1 MGERRPIYSIKCA
14 DQKIGYIEGDRAFDL
29 FARPC
34 ASYDHASG
42 LLRNLNT
49 QMIVDYVSLKGSFV
63 GPSSAAEELF
73 PAPLQNGGEPLD
85 DTFLISERLP
95 FDDGSSQGERELQG
109 KHLQSEPENLTGP
122 SLQDERASSDRP
134 ADCFASFDWI
144 AIMIRR
150 RQLNTSLLGQ
160 DSIEQKFQHRPI
172 AGFRHLNSLA
182 QQVLLGLLQKRLS
195 HKGGF
200 IFRAGFA
207 SWIPLREW
215 TTPCGAF
222 NYWSGLCELI
232 HNSQLQYVNY
242 ERGGDCGF
250 FNKRLLVGIKS

>member
-34 ASYDHASG
+34 ASYDHAWG

-49 QMIVDYVSLKGSFV
+49 QMIVGYVSLKGSFV

-95 FDDGSSQGERELQG
+95 LDDGSSQGERELQG

-134 ADCFASFDWI
+134 ALQDVLEPHQHSLRSGREPLSERDVEDERSLDESSLQGEPEQQAEGS
-144 AIMIRR
+144 
-150 RQLNTSLLGQ
+150 LPGEPEPLSTLLGAA
-160 DSIEQKFQHRPI
+160 SV
-172 AGFRHLNSLA
+172 A
-182 QQVLLGLLQKRLS
+182 LLGSLEDDRERS
-195 HKGGF
+195 
-200 IFRAGFA
+200 
-207 SWIPLREW
+207 SWAVDPKDSSAL
-215 TTPCGAF
+215 
-222 NYWSGLCELI
+222 
-232 HNSQLQYVNY
+232 
-242 ERGGDCGF
+242 RGGGH
-250 FNKRLLVGIKS
+250 VYGSSG